1 MFRVCGCGTGSE
13 WCAVSGRESMYRR
26 SVGRRA
32 AGASGFTLIETLVAL
47 SVLAVAVT
55 VFVGL
60 FSRSLSLGRLAQDRT
75 IAAEA
80 AQAQLAL
87 MQRTPGAF
95 LWKLPADG
103 GDAAFPIQL
112 AEDDPKAGNPI
123 GMPSALPADEA
134 ASRRASTA
142 YEQFRWHAEGR
153 LPKDKAHVE
162 VTVIVTWQD
171 GGRPQMLALT
181 SAVPR
186 SAVEGHS

>member
-1 MFRVCGCGTGSE
+1 
-13 WCAVSGRESMYRR
+13 MYRR
-26 SVGRRA
+26 SLGRWTVGR
-32 AGASGFTLIETLVAL
+32 SGFTLIETLVAL

-60 FSRSLSLGRLAQDRT
+60 FSRSLSLGRLAQNRS

-87 MQRTPGAF
+87 IQRQPQAF

-103 GDAAFPIQL
+103 GDALFPIQL

-123 GMPSALPADEA
+123 GLPSVLPADEA
-134 ASRRASTA
+134 ASRRALAT
-142 YEQFRWHAEGR
+142 YEGFRWQAQGR
-153 LPKDKAHVE
+153 LPKDKAYVE
-162 VTVIVTWQD
+162 VTVAVTWQD
-171 GGRPQMLALT
+171 GGRPQTLALS

-186 SAVEGHS
+186 AAVEATP

>member
-1 MFRVCGCGTGSE
+1 MS
-13 WCAVSGRESMYRR
+13 RR

-47 SVLAVAVT
+47 SVMAVAVT

-60 FSRSLSLGRLAQDRT
+60 FSRSLSLGRLAQGRA

-87 MQRTPGAF
+87 IQRQPSGF
-95 LWKLPADG
+95 LWKIPADG
-103 GDAAFPIQL
+103 GEAPFAIL
-112 AEDDPKAGNPI
+112 LSEEDPKAGNLI
-123 GMPSALPADEA
+123 ALPSVLPADEA
-134 ASRRASTA
+134 ASRRASNA

-186 SAVEGHS
+186 VAVEGHS